1 MNKNTE
7 NVKDVEH
14 CRIEKK
20 KKFFERLSDKFA
32 KKKSSSAQTSAH
44 VYTSTTHLSE
54 DELLP
59 YGRQNRQFEGPSS
72 TTCTPLKFPA
82 PPELI
87 LEHHR
92 KFPFL
97 TPTEEWIIIELNE
110 YECLV
115 DSLEVIRIAAEHSK
129 FFEVD
134 PFELWQEFFEF
145 VTDCCSF
152 DNVINE
158 DIWEEF
164 NDKKYSL

>member
-1 MNKNTE
+1 MNQNTE
-7 NVKDVEH
+7 NVKDFEH

-32 KKKSSSAQTSAH
+32 KKKNNSAHTSAH
-44 VYTSTTHLSE
+44 GYTNKTHLSE
-54 DELLP
+54 DGLLP
-59 YGRQNRQFEGPSS
+59 CGEQDRRLEEHTS
-72 TTCTPLKFPA
+72 TTITQLKFPA

-97 TPTEEWIIIELNE
+97 TPTEEWMIIELNE

-115 DSLEVIRIAAEHSK
+115 DGLEVIRKAAEHSK

-145 VTDCCSF
+145 GTDCCSF

-158 DIWEEF
+158 DVWEEF